1 MVRKLIISIVFLM
14 SGICLFAQGNFM
26 FNQHANQ
33 DCEYGNLNEFTHV
46 AGGFSYN
53 FIFSNCPSIY
63 ELTSLEDCHYVLD
76 SYRSG
81 CTYSQ
86 GSSGSIGYTDSLA
99 VGHYVLDGVGGV
111 KCKLRNF
118 GVGAFWFVSTPMGAI
133 GNVAIMQ
140 ITNGVITYI
149 EYY

>member
-1 MVRKLIISIVFLM
+1 MKRLLLIICLCPILVFGQF
-14 SGICLFAQGNFM
+14 SGAKKLLLQQNY
-26 FNQHANQ
+26 
-33 DCEYGNLNEFTHV
+33 CEYGNLNEFTHE
-46 AGGFSYN
+46 AGGFSHN

-111 KCKLRNF
+111 KCELRNF